1 LSRTMIIEPFR
12 SADIEPFLKLAATEN
27 WVAEPW
33 EFDFLLS
40 EFSQGCF
47 TSRTESGDAVGFV
60 TSLRHDRSGW
70 IGNLIVASA
79 HRGRGVGEALFRKVL
94 DTLFDSGVET
104 VWLTASKAGMPLYQK
119 HGFSR
124 IDTIIRWSGRG
135 RQRLAGNEDGDNG
148 DHIDPALNDIDSRGW
163 GDCRSALMAATAGR
177 GKLLLRDSGFL
188 VVQPSGN
195 ARQLGPF
202 SASGYST
209 ADALLKSALS
219 CIPVG
224 SEVCLDAPA
233 SNRTAL
239 LLFNRNR
246 MRISGSNE
254 LMYAGVRPAY
264 QPEYIYG
271 LATMGSCG

>member
-1 LSRTMIIEPFR
+1 MIIDPFHR
-12 SADIEPFLKLAATEN
+12 ADIEPFLKLAATEN

-33 EFDFLLS
+33 EIDFLLA

-47 TSRTESGDAVGFV
+47 AARMESGEAVGFV
-60 TSLRHDRSGW
+60 TSLRHQRSGW

-79 HRGRGVGEALFRKVL
+79 YRGRGVGETLFRKVL
-94 DTLFDSGVET
+94 DTLLDSGVET

-119 HGFSR
+119 HGFTR
-124 IDTIIRWSGRG
+124 IDTIVRWSGCG
-135 RQRLAGNEDGDNG
+135 RLRLAGHETVGNG
-148 DHIDPALNDIDSRGW
+148 DYIELNDIDSRGW
-163 GDCRSALMAATAGR
+163 GDRRSALMAATAGR
-177 GKLLLRDSGFL
+177 GRLLRQDSGFV

-202 SASGYST
+202 SAPGYST
-209 ADALLKSALS
+209 ADALLKTALNT
-219 CIPVG
+219 IPFG
-224 SEVCLDAPA
+224 STVCLDAPA

-254 LMYAGVRPAY
+254 LMYYGVRPGY
-264 QPEYIYG
+264 QAEYIYG